1 MKERSKLLKVA
12 MLCMALACVLFLGQ
26 GAMKAEA
33 AVSADGLY
41 NYEVDANGN
50 AILTG
55 YLGQETEISVP
66 ASMNGISV
74 TTLNG
79 TFQNQDKVT
88 KVTIPAG
95 VTTINDTAFAGCK
108 AIQSFAVDAANPN
121 YCNNEDGVLM
131 SKDLTTLVRYPV
143 GKHQSSA
150 TYEIPATV
158 INLAGY
164 SFEGYNT
171 PGLVIPANVQV
182 IGDYA
187 FANTGNFNGPT
198 SWAEGTHTIGT
209 YAFYKCTNLKL
220 IDTVALPSTV
230 KTIGVYAFAECSNIQ
245 IDISKTQITEVADY
259 LFYNCDNLH
268 NLTLPSTVVTVG
280 AYAFAECNNLNEVVM
295 GENVTT
301 IREGAFYQ
309 CGNLHT
315 VEIPEG
321 VTAIENNTFNGCQN
335 LNTVVLPST
344 LTTIGDGAFAGCQNI
359 HSINI
364 PEGVTYI
371 SNTSF
376 EGVDKSKIA
385 LNIKVSKTKLKSA
398 KKKGKK
404 QVILKWKKN
413 KDATGYIVYRSTK
426 KGKGYKVIKKL
437 KGASKCKYID
447 KKVKKGK
454 KYYYKV
460 RVYKNVG
467 GITCQSKFSNVKFVK
482 R

>member
-1 MKERSKLLKVA
+1 MKEKSKLLKVSV
-12 MLCMALACVLFLGQ
+12 LCMVLTCVLFWGQ
-26 GAMKAEA
+26 GSRKAEA
-33 AVSADGLY
+33 AVSPDGMY
-41 NYEVDANGN
+41 NYEVDASGN
-50 AILTG
+50 VILTG

-66 ASMNGISV
+66 ASMNGITV

-79 TFQNQDKVT
+79 TFQGKDKVT

-95 VTTINDTAFAGCK
+95 VTMINDTAFAGCK
-108 AIQSFAVDAANPN
+108 AIQSFAVDAANPS
-121 YCNNEDGVLM
+121 YCNTEDGVLM
-131 SKDLTTLVRYPV
+131 SKDQTTLVRYPV
-143 GKHQSSA
+143 GKHQSSG

-164 SFEGYNT
+164 AFEGYNT

-220 IDTVALPSTV
+220 IDAVALPASV
-230 KTIGVYAFAECSNIQ
+230 KNIGVYAFAECSNIQ

-268 NLTLPSTVVTVG
+268 NLTLPNTVVTVG
-280 AYAFAECNNLNEVVM
+280 AYAFSECNNLNEVVM

-301 IREGAFYQ
+301 IREGAFYL

-315 VEIPEG
+315 AKIPEG

-344 LTTIGDGAFAGCQNI
+344 LTTIGDGAFAGCQNL

-371 SNTSF
+371 SNSSF

-385 LNIKVSKTKLKSA
+385 LNIKVAKTKLKSA

-404 QVILKWKKN
+404 KVILKWKKS

-426 KGKGYKVIKKL
+426 KGKGYKVIKNI
-437 KGASKCKYID
+437 KGAAKCKYID
-447 KKVKKGK
+447 GKVKKGK

-460 RVYKNVG
+460 RVYKKMA
-467 GITCQSKFSNVKFVK
+467 GITSQSAFSNVKSVK